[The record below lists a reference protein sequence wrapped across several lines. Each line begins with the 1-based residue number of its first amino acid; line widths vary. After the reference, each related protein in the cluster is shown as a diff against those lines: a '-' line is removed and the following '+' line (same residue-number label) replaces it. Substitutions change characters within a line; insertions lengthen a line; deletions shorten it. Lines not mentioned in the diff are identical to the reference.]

1 MYKNRKIWNSQENI
15 EWKYYNILKMT
26 TKLQVTKGRLHS
38 LKMYW
43 MYWGDTWKLKKKHDN
58 EI

>member
-1 MYKNRKIWNSQENI
+1 MKQSQENI

-26 TKLQVTKGRLHS
+26 IKLQVNKGRLHS

-43 MYWGDTWKLKKKHDN
+43 MHWGDTWKLKKKHDN